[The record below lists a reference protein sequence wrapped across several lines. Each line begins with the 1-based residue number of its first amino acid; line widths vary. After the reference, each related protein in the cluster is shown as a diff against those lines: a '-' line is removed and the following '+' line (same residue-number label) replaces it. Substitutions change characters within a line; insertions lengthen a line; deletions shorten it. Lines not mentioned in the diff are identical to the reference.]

1 MLYRAKEHR
10 ILELLRNLTLEQV
23 VPYMQRITRGSLAR
37 EFRRRALR
45 SKALLRAA
53 ITDATIVSD
62 LDAALVAHTDNMRA
76 MLSIFRSPQ
85 PKPEPEPEPER

>member
-1 MLYRAKEHR
+1 
-10 ILELLRNLTLEQV
+10 
-23 VPYMQRITRGSLAR
+23 MQRITRGSLAR

-76 MLSIFRSPQ
+76 MLSIFRSPE
-85 PKPEPEPEPER
+85 PEIETEPEP